1 MHYSE
6 IEQNLNT
13 LNASAGP
20 APKAKGKKKLAAAP
34 AGMATVF
41 VQDELHLH
49 TIMRV
54 VKALNLEAK
63 GVTAD
68 ILVAGVKQYEGA
80 AA

>member
-1 MHYSE
+1 MHIND
-6 IEQNLNT
+6 IENNLNA
-13 LNASAGP
+13 LNASAAP
-20 APKAKGKKKLAAAP
+20 APKAKAKKKSAAAP

-41 VQDELHLH
+41 VQDELHLR

-63 GVTAD
+63 GVTAE